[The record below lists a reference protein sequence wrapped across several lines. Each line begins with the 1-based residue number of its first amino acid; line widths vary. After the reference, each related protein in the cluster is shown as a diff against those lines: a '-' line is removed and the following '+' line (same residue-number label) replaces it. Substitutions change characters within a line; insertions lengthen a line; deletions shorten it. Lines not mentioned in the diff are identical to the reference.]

1 MTVKSKRGRRRYIV
15 FRVGADVDRI
25 SLARATFRPGHHV
38 KVISCD
44 ERMAVIRCSPEDRS
58 WVSDTVV
65 SSFPGS
71 EPLRTSGTLKSLRER
86 YGSLKKEPRPP
97 RTAGKGLH

>member
-15 FRVGADVDRI
+15 FRIGADVDRF
-25 SLARATFRPGHHV
+25 SLAQATFRPGHHV

-44 ERMAVIRCSPEDRS
+44 EGMAVVRCSPADTG
-58 WVSDTVV
+58 WVSDAVV

-71 EPLRTSGTLKSLRER
+71 EPLRTSGTLKSLRDR
-86 YGSLKKEPRPP
+86 YGSLKKQPRPSD
-97 RTAGKGLH
+97 RR

>member
-15 FRVGADVDRI
+15 FEVGTEVDKT
-25 SLARATFRPGHHV
+25 LLTRATFRPGHHI

-44 ERMAVIRCSPEDRS
+44 GGFAVVRCSPADTC
-58 WVSDTVV
+58 WVSEAVA

-71 EPLRTSGTLKSLRER
+71 EPLRTSGTLKSLRDR
-86 YGSLKKEPRPP
+86 YSSLKKERRPP
-97 RTAGKGLH
+97 RNADKGLH